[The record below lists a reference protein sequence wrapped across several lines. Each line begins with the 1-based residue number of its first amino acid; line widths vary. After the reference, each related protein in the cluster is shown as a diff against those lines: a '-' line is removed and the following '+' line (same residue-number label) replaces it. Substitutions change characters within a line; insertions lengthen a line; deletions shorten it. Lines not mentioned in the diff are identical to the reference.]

1 MSETENR
8 QMIKEAFE
16 ALNAHDLNRYVKQ
29 LAESYVWEA
38 DISPTPIRG
47 PEGAKQAVAV
57 YFKAFPDLHFE
68 TDQVIVSGDST
79 VVRWRATGTHKAEF
93 NGIAPTNRQVNLRGC
108 MVTEIKNGQVVK
120 SASYSDRLA
129 LLEQLGVAAKTAKA

>member
-8 QMIKEAFE
+8 QMVKEAFE
-16 ALNAHDLNRYVKQ
+16 ALNAHDLDRYVKQ
-29 LAESYVWEA
+29 LAEPYVWEA

-47 PEGAKQAVAV
+47 PEGTKQAIAV
-57 YFKAFPDLHFE
+57 FLKAFPDLHFE
-68 TDQVIVSGDST
+68 TDQIIISGDYT
-79 VVRWRATGTHKAEF
+79 AVRWRATGTHKGEF

-108 MVTEIKNGQVVK
+108 TVTEIKGGQVVK

-129 LLEQLGVAAKTAKA
+129 LLEQLGAAAKAVRA

>member
-8 QMIKEAFE
+8 QMVDEAFD

-29 LAESYVWEA
+29 VAASYVWEA
-38 DISPTPIRG
+38 DIFPTPVRG
-47 PEGAKQAVAV
+47 SEGAKQAIAV

-68 TDQVIVSGDST
+68 TDQVITSADYT
-79 VVRWRATGTHKAEF
+79 VVRWRATGTHKGEF

-108 MVTEIKNGQVVK
+108 TVTEIKNGQVVK
-120 SASYSDRLA
+120 SISYSDRLA
-129 LLEQLGVAAKTAKA
+129 LLEQLGVAARAAGA